1 MTRIK
6 LAPVKPKVDE
16 KSKVESLKVDEK
28 SKVDEQKSKVES
40 RKTSEAQ
47 LRAVKKYDEKNKRI
61 RIPLEIKTQLDEHC
75 NASGES
81 LTGFIVRACLEQ
93 IKRDQ
98 MQN

>member
-16 KSKVESLKVDEK
+16 KSKVESLKV
-28 SKVDEQKSKVES
+28 VS

-47 LRAVKKYDEKNKRI
+47 LRAVKKYDEKHI
-61 RIPLEIKTQLDEHC
+61 RINCRISPEIKTQLDEHC